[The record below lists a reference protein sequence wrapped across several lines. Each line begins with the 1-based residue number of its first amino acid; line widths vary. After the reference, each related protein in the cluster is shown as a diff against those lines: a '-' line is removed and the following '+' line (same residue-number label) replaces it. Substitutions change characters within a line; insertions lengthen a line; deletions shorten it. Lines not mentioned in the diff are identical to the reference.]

1 MHIVFVTDD
10 YPPSIGGMAT
20 HAAELSRALAEA
32 GPRVTVLTASELLRG
47 ASRLRFRDG
56 VRVTGNLR
64 RVQLG
69 AVGIRR
75 LAQARYRTRRFLR
88 SLARQDTGSTV
99 VHVHE
104 IEAPR
109 RYRPMTSLPMVWTNH
124 SSMFLQAYDR
134 DERAALSSIVESC
147 DWITAPSRELAD
159 KVATLGYPASRIT
172 YVPNGVDVATFAP
185 PATSRRR
192 DRCVF
197 IAARRFA
204 WKNGLHVLLDAI
216 ALLPAELQG
225 RVGFLLAGDVGQQDE
240 YAASLRGRID
250 ALIRSG
256 WDVQNLGAIPNAEM
270 RRHYAGSD
278 VALLPSLMEA
288 TSIAGLEAM
297 ACGLPL
303 LGTNVGGIP
312 EIVEPMRTGVL
323 CEPGDARALADAI
336 RMLALDPELRA
347 QLGAAGR
354 ERAVRD
360 FSWPTLARRYIEVY
374 EQCFTAGPYRGAEGP
389 ATLATLGR

>member
-32 GPRVTVLTASELLRG
+32 GQQVTVLTASELLRG

-56 VRVTGNLR
+56 VEVIGNLR

-69 AVGIRR
+69 AMGIRR
-75 LAQARYRTRRFLR
+75 LAQVRYRTRRILR
-88 SLARQDTGSTV
+88 SLAREDTGSTV

-109 RYRPMTSLPMVWTNH
+109 RYRPMTALPMVWTNH

-134 DERAALSSIVESC
+134 DERAALAGIVESC

-159 KVATLGYPASRIT
+159 KVATLGYPTGRIS

-185 PATSRRR
+185 PATARRR

-216 ALLPAELQG
+216 AVLPAALQG
-225 RVGFLLAGDVGQQDE
+225 RVSFLLAGDAGQQDE
-240 YAASLRGRID
+240 YAVSLRGRID
-250 ALIRSG
+250 SLVRSG
-256 WDVQNLGAIPNAEM
+256 WDVQNLGAIPHAEM
-270 RRHYAGSD
+270 RSHYAESD
-278 VALLPSLMEA
+278 VALLPSFMEA

-312 EIVEPMRTGVL
+312 EIVDPMRTGVL
-323 CEPGDARALADAI
+323 CEPGDVRALADAI
-336 RMLALDPELRA
+336 HMLALDPGLRA
-347 QLGAAGR
+347 RLGGAGR
-354 ERAVRD
+354 ERAVQH
-360 FSWPTLARRYIEVY
+360 FSWPALARRYIEVY
-374 EQCFTAGPYRGAEGP
+374 ERCLTAGPHRGAEH
-389 ATLATLGR
+389 AAALATLGR